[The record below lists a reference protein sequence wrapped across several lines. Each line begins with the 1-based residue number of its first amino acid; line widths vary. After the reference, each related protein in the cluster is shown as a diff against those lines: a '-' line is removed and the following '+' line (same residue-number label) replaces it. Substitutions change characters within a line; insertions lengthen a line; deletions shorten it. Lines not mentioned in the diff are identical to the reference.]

1 MFHPY
6 LCQSVVCFR
15 CWWTEFCTTSL
26 LILSDIPLFSGVL
39 SIPSGSVNFFHQQY
53 RHPFGWY
60 TPLLGT
66 PDWHPPGQEENIQW
80 LVRNEGNGTWLEY
93 LLFCTWI
100 QWILL
105 PHSCVE
111 CKRFFPNKD
120 VYKPQMMKAKE
131 FGSSKLTKNVQ
142 EKRLRVLREK
152 PTGVRIF
159 IIL

>member
-6 LCQSVVCFR
+6 HCQSVVCPH

-39 SIPSGSVNFFHQQY
+39 SIPSGSLNFFHQQY

-66 PDWHPPGQEENIQW
+66 PDWHPPGQKENIQW
-80 LVRNEGNGTWLEY
+80 LVRNEGNGTWPEY

-105 PHSCVE
+105 NSLLCGVQAFFSE
-111 CKRFFPNKD
+111 QGCLQTTNDEGKRIWILKIDKKCSRKKD
-120 VYKPQMMKAKE
+120 P
-131 FGSSKLTKNVQ
+131 GS
-142 EKRLRVLREK
+142 
-152 PTGVRIF
+152 
-159 IIL
+159 